1 VAACIAAAGVQGW
14 RWYSA
19 KQSEEAS
26 ALFTGLSQAVRAQ
39 DLPKAKDATA
49 QLEDKYARTGYAR
62 ALHWC
67 SRRCCST
74 AAMPRA
80 RAPQLT
86 WVIDKSDE
94 TDLKEIARYRLA
106 EVLVNDKAYDEAL
119 KVLDA
124 KHGAPYAGLYAD
136 LRGDALALA
145 GRAAEARA
153 AYVDALAKLDAK
165 STYKQYVQVK
175 LDALGGAD
183 APAPRPRA
191 FREVLRRRR
200 RPPQRRRPPH
210 PRRNEHEC
218 RRAVPRHS
226 PPGGSGAQ
234 RRSGGGYRS
243 HARRRARGAHRGVGL
258 RHDAELLDLRLPSG
272 PARVLVALA
281 LELEEAGAA
290 AGDQA
295 DGDSV
300 RQLVGLG
307 RQGRSGLRAHRHQR
321 RDLCGV
327 DRRSIV
333 RSRSANRPARCGASP
348 PARRSR
354 RRRRGCRHHRRRA
367 PDKGEVL
374 AFDADGKAKWTVRV
388 ATE

>member
-1 VAACIAAAGVQGW
+1 MAVYDLEEQDQLDDLRAWWQRWGNVVTIVAVAACIAAAGVQGW

-49 QLEDKYARTGYAR
+49 QLEDKYARTGYATR
-62 ALHWC
+62 AALVLAKMMFD
-67 SRRCCST
+67 SGD
-74 AAMPRA
+74 AAGA
-80 RAPQLT
+80 RTQLT

-145 GRAAEARA
+145 GRAAQARA

-183 APAPRPRA
+183 APAPAPTA
-191 FREVLRRRR
+191 
-200 RPPQRRRPPH
+200 
-210 PRRNEHEC
+210 
-218 RRAVPRHS
+218 
-226 PPGGSGAQ
+226 
-234 RRSGGGYRS
+234 
-243 HARRRARGAHRGVGL
+243 
-258 RHDAELLDLRLPSG
+258 PSG
-272 PARVLVALA
+272 SAAPAT
-281 LELEEAGAA
+281 AA
-290 AGDQA
+290 
-295 DGDSV
+295 
-300 RQLVGLG
+300 
-307 RQGRSGLRAHRHQR
+307 
-321 RDLCGV
+321 
-327 DRRSIV
+327 
-333 RSRSANRPARCGASP
+333 PAAP
-348 PARRSR
+348 TAPA
-354 RRRRGCRHHRRRA
+354 
-367 PDKGEVL
+367 P
-374 AFDADGKAKWTVRV
+374 AKK
-388 ATE
+388 